1 MSENPNICSFAITSL
16 FTNVP
21 LTEVIE
27 ISAQLLYHEVLLMP
41 PIPEPIFVEL
51 MNTTTRGV
59 EFHFNDSMFAHIDS
73 VAMASPFGP
82 IRADIFVDYHKQRA
96 FTNLQSA
103 ISVPNIYYR

>member
-27 ISAQLLYHEVLLMP
+27 ISAQLLYHKDLLMP
-41 PIPEPIFVEL
+41 PIPEPVFVEL
-51 MNTTTRGV
+51 MIMATRGV
-59 EFHFNDSMFAHIDS
+59 EFSFHHSMFTQIDS
-73 VAMASPFGP
+73 VVMGSPLGP
-82 IRADIFVDYHKQRA
+82 VLAQQRA
-96 FTNLQSA
+96 LTSLTNLHSA